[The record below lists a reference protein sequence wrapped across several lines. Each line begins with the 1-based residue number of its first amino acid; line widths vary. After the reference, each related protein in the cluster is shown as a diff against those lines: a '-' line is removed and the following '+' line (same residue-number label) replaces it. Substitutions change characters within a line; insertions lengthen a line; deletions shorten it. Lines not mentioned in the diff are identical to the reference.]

1 MSIQVNRITN
11 ANVYL
16 DGRSM
21 IGRVEEATLPTVKYK
36 MSEHKALGMNG
47 SFELPAGIDKL
58 ECSIKWN
65 SFYQDALA
73 VIGDPNKAIAIQL
86 RGSIKNWTA
95 NGVASEVP
103 LVVHL
108 TCQAKDFPLG
118 GFKQHDN
125 VELTSAMACT
135 YCKIVVNG
143 VEIMEVDVLSNIHK
157 VNGVDAL
164 AAYRANLGI

>member
-1 MSIQVNRITN
+1 
-11 ANVYL
+11 
-16 DGRSM
+16 M

-58 ECSIKWN
+58 EVSIKWN
-65 SFYQDALA
+65 SFYADALVGLA
-73 VIGDPNKAIAIQL
+73 DPNKTVQLQL
-86 RGSIKNWTA
+86 RGSVKTWTS

-108 TCQAKDFPLG
+108 GVQAKDLPLG

-125 VELTSAMACT
+125 VELTSNMACT
-135 YCKIVVNG
+135 YCKMVLNG
-143 VEIMEVDVLSNIHK
+143 REILEVDVLSNIHK
-157 VNGVDAL
+157 VDGADVL
-164 AAYRANLGI
+164 ATYRANLGL